1 MGPRHDADA
10 PAASCA
16 PGRFD
21 LTGRIALVTGA
32 SRGIGRAIAVGLAE
46 AGADVVVHYASAAE
60 AAADCA
66 RAIESLGRRAWTA
79 AAEFSRPGSG
89 AALAREVL
97 GSVAQLDILVLN
109 AGGGRRQAFVDVT
122 AEGFLAQAHANF
134 LAGFELLQ
142 ACLPP
147 MAARGWGRVVTIG
160 SVQQVRP
167 NPALAVYAA
176 MKSAQLN
183 LVVNLA
189 KQYARHGVTI
199 NNLAPGMIATDSTAP
214 QLAQDA
220 TVAALLEEIPAR
232 SIGQPA
238 DCVGP
243 VLMLCSE
250 AGRYVTGVDL
260 FVDGGMHLPGRAAF
274 IGADGRVAPS

>member
-1 MGPRHDADA
+1 MIDA
-10 PAASCA
+10 PAG
-16 PGRFD
+16 GRAAGWFD
-21 LTGRIALVTGA
+21 RFHLEGRTALVTGA

-46 AGADVVVHYASAAE
+46 AGADVVVHYQNAAE
-60 AAADCA
+60 AAKDCA
-66 RAIESLGRRAWTA
+66 REIESVGRRAWITA
-79 AAEFSRPGSG
+79 SDFSRAGSG
-89 AALAREVL
+89 VALARQAL
-97 GSVAQLDILVLN
+97 GMVPQLDILVLN
-109 AGGGRRQAFVDVT
+109 AGGGLRQAFVDVT
-122 AEGFLAQAHANF
+122 TEGFLAQAHANF

-167 NPALAVYAA
+167 NPALSVYAA
-176 MKSAQLN
+176 MKAAQLN

-189 KQYARHGVTI
+189 KQYARHGVTV
-199 NNLAPGMIATDSTAP
+199 NNVAPGMIATDATAP
-214 QLAQDA
+214 QLAQEA
-220 TVAALLEEIPAR
+220 TRAALLDEIPAR

-250 AGRYVTGVDL
+250 AGRYVTGIDL
-260 FVDGGMHLPGRAAF
+260 FVDGGMHLPGRAQF
-274 IGADGRVAPS
+274 IGADGRLAP

>member
-1 MGPRHDADA
+1 MIDA
-10 PAASCA
+10 PAGGCA
-16 PGRFD
+16 AGRFD
-21 LTGRIALVTGA
+21 RFHLGGRTALVTGA
-32 SRGIGRAIAVGLAE
+32 SRGIGRAIAIGLAE
-46 AGADVVVHYASAAE
+46 AGADVVVHYQTAAE
-60 AAADCA
+60 AAKDCA
-66 RAIESLGRRAWTA
+66 RAIESAGRRAWIA
-79 AAEFSRPGSG
+79 SADFSRAGSG
-89 AALAREVL
+89 AVLARQAL
-97 GSVAQLDILVLN
+97 GMVPQLDILVLN
-109 AGGGRRQAFVDVT
+109 AGGGMRQAFVDVT

-142 ACLPP
+142 ACLLP

-167 NPALAVYAA
+167 NPALSVYAA

-189 KQYARHGVTI
+189 KQYARHGVTV
-199 NNLAPGMIATDSTAP
+199 NNVAPGMIATDATAP
-214 QLAQDA
+214 QLAQEA
-220 TVAALLEEIPAR
+220 TRAALLDEIPAR
-232 SIGQPA
+232 SIGEPA

-243 VLMLCSE
+243 VVMLCSE

-274 IGADGRVAPS
+274 IGADGRLAPS

>member
-1 MGPRHDADA
+1 VIDA
-10 PAASCA
+10 PAGDRAA
-16 PGRFD
+16 GRFG

-32 SRGIGRAIAVGLAE
+32 SRGIGRAIAIGLAE
-46 AGADVVVHYASAAE
+46 AGADVVVHYQSAAE
-60 AAADCA
+60 AAKDCA
-66 RAIESLGRRAWTA
+66 RTIESAGRRAWIA
-79 AAEFSRPGSG
+79 SADFSQAGNG
-89 AALAREVL
+89 AALARQAL
-97 GSVAQLDILVLN
+97 GMVPQLDILVLN
-109 AGGGRRQAFVDVT
+109 AGGGIRQAFVDVT

-147 MAARGWGRVVTIG
+147 MAARGWGRAVTIG

-167 NPALAVYAA
+167 NPALSVYAA

-189 KQYARHGVTI
+189 KQYARHGVTV
-199 NNLAPGMIATDSTAP
+199 NNVAPGMIATDATAP
-214 QLAQDA
+214 QLAQEA
-220 TVAALLEEIPAR
+220 TRAALLDEIPAR
-232 SIGQPA
+232 SIGEPA

-243 VLMLCSE
+243 VVMLCSE

-274 IGADGRVAPS
+274 IGADGRLAPS

>member
-1 MGPRHDADA
+1 M
-10 PAASCA
+10 
-16 PGRFD
+16 
-21 LTGRIALVTGA
+21 TGA
-32 SRGIGRAIAVGLAE
+32 SRGIGRAIAIGLAE
-46 AGADVVVHYASAAE
+46 AGADVMVHYQNAAE
-60 AAADCA
+60 AAKDCA
-66 RAIESLGRRAWTA
+66 RAIESAGRRAWIVSA
-79 AAEFSRPGSG
+79 DFSRAGSG
-89 AALAREVL
+89 TALARQAL
-97 GSVAQLDILVLN
+97 GMVPQLDILVLN
-109 AGGGRRQAFVDVT
+109 AGGGLRQAFVDVT

-167 NPALAVYAA
+167 NPALSVYAA

-189 KQYARHGVTI
+189 KQYARHSVTV
-199 NNLAPGMIATDSTAP
+199 NNVAPGMIATDATAP
-214 QLAQDA
+214 QLAQEA
-220 TVAALLEEIPAR
+220 TRAAILDEIPAR
-232 SIGQPA
+232 SIGEPV

-243 VLMLCSE
+243 VVMLCSE

-274 IGADGRVAPS
+274 IGADGRLGPS

>member
-1 MGPRHDADA
+1 
-10 PAASCA
+10 
-16 PGRFD
+16 
-21 LTGRIALVTGA
+21 VTGA
-32 SRGIGRAIAVGLAE
+32 SRGIGRAIAIGLAE
-46 AGADVVVHYASAAE
+46 AGADVVVHYQNAAE
-60 AAADCA
+60 AAKDCA
-66 RAIESLGRRAWTA
+66 RAIESAGRRAWIVSA
-79 AAEFSRPGSG
+79 DFSRAGSG
-89 AALAREVL
+89 AALARQAL
-97 GSVAQLDILVLN
+97 GMVSQLDILVLN
-109 AGGGRRQAFVDVT
+109 AGGGLRQAFVDVT

-167 NPALAVYAA
+167 NPALSVYAA

-189 KQYARHGVTI
+189 KQYARHGVTV
-199 NNLAPGMIATDSTAP
+199 NNVAPGMIATDATAP
-214 QLAQDA
+214 QLAQEA
-220 TVAALLEEIPAR
+220 TRAAILDEIPAR
-232 SIGQPA
+232 SIGEPV

-243 VLMLCSE
+243 VVMLCSE

-274 IGADGRVAPS
+274 IGADGRLGPS

>member
-1 MGPRHDADA
+1 MTPPRVSDA
-10 PAASCA
+10 PSGRALE
-16 PGRFD
+16 RFD
-21 LTGRIALVTGA
+21 LSGRIALVTGG
-32 SRGIGRAIAVGLAE
+32 SRGIGRALAIGLAE

-60 AAADCA
+60 AARDCA
-66 RAIESLGRRAWTA
+66 RAIESAGRRAWTA
-79 AAEFSRPGSG
+79 AADFSRAGSG
-89 AALAREVL
+89 ATLARQVL
-97 GSVAQLDILVLN
+97 GMVPHVDIVVLN
-109 AGGGRRQAFVDVT
+109 AGGGTRQPFTEVT
-122 AEGFLAQAHANF
+122 AEGFAAQANANF

-167 NPALAVYAA
+167 NPALSVYAA

-189 KQYARHGVTI
+189 RQYARHGVTV
-199 NNLAPGMIATDSTAP
+199 NNLAPGMIETDSTAP
-214 QLAQDA
+214 QLAQEA
-220 TVAALLEEIPAR
+220 TRAALLDEIPAR

-243 VLMLCSE
+243 VLMLCSD
-250 AGRYVTGVDL
+250 AGRYVTGIDL
-260 FVDGGMHLPGRAAF
+260 FVDGGMHLPGRAQF
-274 IGADGRVAPS
+274 IGADGRLAPS

>member
-1 MGPRHDADA
+1 VIDA
-10 PAASCA
+10 PAGGRAA
-16 PGRFD
+16 GRFD
-21 LTGRIALVTGA
+21 LTGRTALVTGA
-32 SRGIGRAIAVGLAE
+32 SRGIGRAIAIGLAE
-46 AGADVVVHYASAAE
+46 AGADVVVHYQNAAE
-60 AAADCA
+60 AAKDCA
-66 RAIESLGRRAWTA
+66 RAIESAGRRAWIA
-79 AAEFSRPGSG
+79 SADFSRAGSG
-89 AALAREVL
+89 AALARQAL
-97 GSVAQLDILVLN
+97 GMVPQLDILVLN
-109 AGGGRRQAFVDVT
+109 AGGGIRQAFIDVT

-167 NPALAVYAA
+167 NPALSVYAA

-189 KQYARHGVTI
+189 KQYARHGVTV
-199 NNLAPGMIATDSTAP
+199 NNVAPGMIATDATAP
-214 QLAQDA
+214 QLAQEA
-220 TVAALLEEIPAR
+220 TRAAILDEIPAR
-232 SIGQPA
+232 SIGEPV

-243 VLMLCSE
+243 VVMLCSE

-274 IGADGRVAPS
+274 IGADGRLGPS

>member
-1 MGPRHDADA
+1 M
-10 PAASCA
+10 
-16 PGRFD
+16 
-21 LTGRIALVTGA
+21 TGG
-32 SRGIGRAIAVGLAE
+32 SRGIGRALAMGLAE

-60 AAADCA
+60 AARDCA
-66 RAIESLGRRAWTA
+66 RAIESAGRRAWIA
-79 AAEFSRPGSG
+79 AADFSRAGSG
-89 AALAREVL
+89 AALARQVL
-97 GSVAQLDILVLN
+97 GMVPHLDIVVLN
-109 AGGGRRQAFVDVT
+109 AGGGMRQPFAEVT
-122 AEGFLAQAHANF
+122 AEGFAAQVNANF

-147 MAARGWGRVVTIG
+147 MASRGWGRVVTIG

-167 NPALAVYAA
+167 NPALSVYAA

-189 KQYARHGVTI
+189 RQYARHGVTV
-199 NNLAPGMIATDSTAP
+199 NNLAPGMIETDSTAP

-220 TVAALLEEIPAR
+220 TRAALLDEIPAR

-243 VLMLCSE
+243 VLLLCSD
-250 AGRYVTGVDL
+250 AGRYVTGIDL
-260 FVDGGMHLPGRAAF
+260 FVDGGMHLPGRPQF
-274 IGADGRVAPS
+274 IGADGRLARS

>member
-1 MGPRHDADA
+1 MIDA
-10 PAASCA
+10 PAGARA
-16 PGRFD
+16 AGRFD
-21 LTGRIALVTGA
+21 LTGRTALVTGA
-32 SRGIGRAIAVGLAE
+32 SRGIGRAIAIGLAE
-46 AGADVVVHYASAAE
+46 AGADVVVHYQNAAE
-60 AAADCA
+60 AAKDCA
-66 RAIESLGRRAWTA
+66 RAIESAGRRAWIA
-79 AAEFSRPGSG
+79 AADFSRAGSG
-89 AALAREVL
+89 TALARQTL
-97 GSVAQLDILVLN
+97 GMVPRLDILVLN
-109 AGGGRRQAFVDVT
+109 AGGGIRQAFVDVT

-167 NPALAVYAA
+167 NPALSVYAA

-189 KQYARHGVTI
+189 KQYARHGVTV
-199 NNLAPGMIATDSTAP
+199 NNVAPGMIATDATAP
-214 QLAQDA
+214 QLAQEA
-220 TVAALLEEIPAR
+220 TRAALLDEIPAR
-232 SIGQPA
+232 SIGEPA

-243 VLMLCSE
+243 VVMLCSE

-274 IGADGRVAPS
+274 IGADGRLAPS

>member
-1 MGPRHDADA
+1 MTRSDTPLAH
-10 PAASCA
+10 AAERR
-16 PGRFD
+16 GRFD
-21 LTGRIALVTGA
+21 LGGRIALVTGG
-32 SRGIGRAIAVGLAE
+32 SRGIGRAIAIGLAE
-46 AGADVVVHYASAAE
+46 AGADVVVHYQSAAE
-60 AAADCA
+60 AARDCA
-66 RAIESLGRRAWTA
+66 SAIESAGRRAWIA
-79 AAEFSRPGSG
+79 SADFSRAGSG

-97 GSVAQLDILVLN
+97 GLVPRLDILVLN
-109 AGGGRRQAFVDVT
+109 AGGGTRQAFLDVT
-122 AEGFLAQAHANF
+122 AEAFASQAHANF

-147 MAARGWGRVVTIG
+147 MAARGWGRAVTIG

-167 NPALAVYAA
+167 NPALSVYAA

-189 KQYARHGVTI
+189 KQYARHGVTV
-199 NNLAPGMIATDSTAP
+199 NNVAPGMIATDSTAP
-214 QLAQDA
+214 QLAHEA

-232 SIGQPA
+232 RVGEPA

-274 IGADGRVAPS
+274 IGADGRMRPS

>member
-1 MGPRHDADA
+1 VIDA
-10 PAASCA
+10 PAGGRAA
-16 PGRFD
+16 DRFD
-21 LTGRIALVTGA
+21 LTGRTALVTGA
-32 SRGIGRAIAVGLAE
+32 SRGIGRAIAIGLAE
-46 AGADVVVHYASAAE
+46 AGADVVVHYQSAAE
-60 AAADCA
+60 AAKDCA
-66 RAIESLGRRAWTA
+66 RAIESAGRRAWIA
-79 AAEFSRPGSG
+79 AADFSRAGSG
-89 AALAREVL
+89 AALARQAL
-97 GSVAQLDILVLN
+97 GMVPQLDILVLN
-109 AGGGRRQAFVDVT
+109 AGGGLRQAFVDVT

-134 LAGFELLQ
+134 LAGFEVLQ

-167 NPALAVYAA
+167 NPALSVYAA

-189 KQYARHGVTI
+189 KQYARHGVTV
-199 NNLAPGMIATDSTAP
+199 NNLAPGMIATDATAP
-214 QLAQDA
+214 QLAQEA
-220 TVAALLEEIPAR
+220 TRAALLDEIPAR
-232 SIGQPA
+232 SIGEPV

-243 VLMLCSE
+243 VVMLCSE

-274 IGADGRVAPS
+274 IGADGRLAPS

>member
-1 MGPRHDADA
+1 MVIDASVGGR
-10 PAASCA
+10 AAR
-16 PGRFD
+16 RFD
-21 LTGRIALVTGA
+21 LGGRTALVTGA
-32 SRGIGRAIAVGLAE
+32 SRGIGRAIAIGLAE
-46 AGADVVVHYASAAE
+46 AGADVVVHYQSAAE
-60 AAADCA
+60 AAKDCA
-66 RAIESLGRRAWTA
+66 RAIESAGRRAWIA
-79 AAEFSRPGSG
+79 AADFSRAGSG
-89 AALAREVL
+89 AALARQAL
-97 GSVAQLDILVLN
+97 GMAPQLDILVLN
-109 AGGGRRQAFVDVT
+109 AGGGIRQAFVDVT

-134 LAGFELLQ
+134 LAGFEVLQ

-167 NPALAVYAA
+167 NPALSVYAA

-189 KQYARHGVTI
+189 KQYARHGVTV
-199 NNLAPGMIATDSTAP
+199 NNLAPGMIATDATAP
-214 QLAQDA
+214 QLAQEA
-220 TVAALLEEIPAR
+220 TRAALLDEIPAR
-232 SIGQPA
+232 SIGEPA

-243 VLMLCSE
+243 VVMLCSE

-274 IGADGRVAPS
+274 IGADGRLAPS

>member
-1 MGPRHDADA
+1 M
-10 PAASCA
+10 
-16 PGRFD
+16 
-21 LTGRIALVTGA
+21 TGA
-32 SRGIGRAIAVGLAE
+32 SRGIGRAIAIGLAE
-46 AGADVVVHYASAAE
+46 AGADVVVHYQNAAE
-60 AAADCA
+60 AAKDCA
-66 RAIESLGRRAWTA
+66 RAIESAGRRAWIA
-79 AAEFSRPGSG
+79 AADFSRAGSG
-89 AALAREVL
+89 AGLARQAL
-97 GSVAQLDILVLN
+97 GMVPQLDILVLN
-109 AGGGRRQAFVDVT
+109 AGGGIRQAFVDVT

-167 NPALAVYAA
+167 NPALSVYAA

-189 KQYARHGVTI
+189 KQYARHGVTV
-199 NNLAPGMIATDSTAP
+199 NNIAPGMIATDATAP
-214 QLAQDA
+214 QLAQEA
-220 TVAALLEEIPAR
+220 TRAALLDEIPAR
-232 SIGQPA
+232 SIGEPT

-243 VLMLCSE
+243 VVMLCSE

-274 IGADGRVAPS
+274 IGADGRLAPS